1 MDDEIFV
8 IFIGVLIILSIII
21 FFKTYFNEDNTITW
35 QSGDEVPKE
44 IPIKITR
51 PNPSPKQDVKKDDF
65 DSIIYIVSGFVIIV
79 VISIIFAQT
88 TRVKDKEIN
97 TTEIITSNEPAIS
110 EPSAA
115 DTSSYTE
122 INSANHSP
130 TEVKIKLISYFDAI
144 NKKQFFNI
152 QSFFAPV
159 LNTYF
164 PYKNVTNEF
173 AANDVIDFWSNQIQ
187 PSKIFY
193 ENSIFEVIE
202 NSETYEIKG
211 KLLEQ
216 SSLYKER
223 IPYWLESEIL
233 YAFDHNLQLI
243 SLSGNIINKQPD
255 LVRIFEIEDASID
268 DIRERENT
276 NDFKKYFNTIYKIM
290 DIKPSI
296 AKRYIQAIK
305 EVYGSQLLV
314 FYKYNYYSF
323 DEFVLNKSLLYK
335 AYINGIK
342 SVDRGSIG
350 NKVVTIFD
358 Y

>member
-1 MDDEIFV
+1 MEDQFFV
-8 IFIGVLIILSIII
+8 IFIGVIIILSIII
-21 FFKTYFNEDNTITW
+21 FLKTYFNEDNTITW
-35 QSGDEVPKE
+35 QSGDAVPKDK
-44 IPIKITR
+44 PIKITR

-65 DSIIYIVSGFVIIV
+65 DSIIYIVLGFIVIV
-79 VISIIFAQT
+79 AISIIFTQT
-88 TRVKDKEIN
+88 ISKKDLELNKIDK
-97 TTEIITSNEPAIS
+97 ITDNEAS
-110 EPSAA
+110 LSDTNAT

-130 TEVKIKLISYFDAI
+130 AEVKNKLINYFDAI

-159 LNTYF
+159 LFTYF

-173 AANDVIDFWSNQIQ
+173 VANDVIDFWSNQIQ

-193 ENSIFEVIE
+193 ENSIFEVVE

-233 YAFDHNLQLI
+233 YVYDHNLKLI

-255 LVRIFEIEDASID
+255 LVRIFEIDDASID

-276 NDFKKYFNTIYKIM
+276 NDFKKYFNLIQKTKAVKPSLANRYINAVKEIYGTQLLIEHKDNFYSFEEFANDKIM
-290 DIKPSI
+290 LQWANI
-296 AKRYIQAIK
+296 
-305 EVYGSQLLV
+305 
-314 FYKYNYYSF
+314 F
-323 DEFVLNKSLLYK
+323 
-335 AYINGIK
+335 GIK
-342 SVDRGSIG
+342 SVKNNNNIT
-350 NKVVTIFD
+350 KIVTISK
-358 Y
+358 